1 MEVKLTTESFSRNNN
16 IPANSIYK
24 CHYFSI
30 YLMNNKTLA
39 EYDLK
44 INIGVMGVFAVDIL
58 IDWFLSVAIN

>member
-16 IPANSIYK
+16 IPANCIYK
-24 CHYFSI
+24 RHYFSI

-39 EYDLK
+39 EYELK